1 MINLSKIL
9 VTHDFSPCSN
19 QVLDYGIELAIETRA
34 ELYFLYVDVVD
45 DVLSDDSDK
54 KEHHPDALEL
64 REKLR
69 KEIYAS
75 ARKQG
80 FDPSDIEAIQYT
92 VRKDISA
99 APSITK
105 YCKEK
110 EIDLVL
116 IGTHGRRGMV
126 RRWLGSIAEE
136 VVRTAPCPVLT
147 LRERVEP
154 KSLADTLQKITVPV
168 DFSSD
173 SEDALQY
180 AKSLAAFYEAR
191 LEVLHVIEHQVM
203 PSFYDPTT
211 YPAET
216 LEVDHLKNKLIEHMQ
231 ALYSSAKG
239 ADVEVDFTVLHGHPV
254 GEIVKWTADNN
265 TDLIV
270 IASHGLTANRTSGMG
285 SVAERI
291 VRMADCPVFTV
302 KSSEALARLSTGS
315 EHERMNA

>member
-34 ELYFLYVDVVD
+34 ELYFLYVDVID
-45 DVLSDDSDK
+45 HVLSNDADNND
-54 KEHHPDALEL
+54 HHPDALEL

-92 VRKDISA
+92 VIKDIAA
-99 APSITK
+99 APSIIK
-105 YCKEK
+105 YCREK

-116 IGTHGRRGMV
+116 MGTHGRRGMA
-126 RRWLGSIAEE
+126 RHWLGSIAEE

-147 LRERVEP
+147 LRERLEP
-154 KSLADTLQKITVPV
+154 KSLADSLQKITVPV
-168 DFSSD
+168 DFSPD
-173 SEDALQY
+173 SEEALQY
-180 AKSLAAFYEAR
+180 AKSLASFYEAR
-191 LEVLHVIEHQVM
+191 LEVLHVIEHPVI
-203 PSFYDPTT
+203 PSFYDPGA
-211 YPAET
+211 YPAEE
-216 LEVDHLKNKLIEHMQ
+216 LEVEHLKNKLIEHMQ
-231 ALYSSAKG
+231 ARYSYARG
-239 ADVEVDFTVLHGHPV
+239 VDGEVAYTVLDGHPV
-254 GEIVKWTADNN
+254 GEILKWTADSG
-265 TDLIV
+265 TDMIV
-270 IASHGLTANRTSGMG
+270 IASHGLSANRTNGMG

-302 KSSEALARLSTGS
+302 KATDVPVGVSNKAASEGL
-315 EHERMNA
+315 NV